1 MIPITTHENI
11 VKNFYSKILEQ
22 SGLEEGRVLNKETA
36 NGADLIKI
44 INSTDATSFRLED
57 TFITFDVAIDNNEPT
72 YISDEENGYMSTIV
86 PYRTN
91 LQIYGNG
98 SYTMAQKLLARFDT
112 NEVKEE
118 LYSKGIWITHLVYVE
133 NVKEF
138 VNNTLWTRNDILL
151 GSTSRISTAKLHDCG
166 TFNADSLKKLT
177 IESF

>member
-1 MIPITTHENI
+1 MITPTNHTNI
-11 VKNFYSKILEQ
+11 VKNFYSAILTQ
-22 SGLEEGRVLNKETA
+22 SELAEGRVLNKETA

-44 INSTDATSFRLED
+44 LNSTDVTSFRLED
-57 TFITFDVAIDNNEPT
+57 TFITFDVAIDNTEPT

-86 PYRTN
+86 PYKTN

-98 SYTMAQKLLARFDT
+98 SYIMAQRLLARFDT

-118 LYSKGIWITHLVYVE
+118 LYSKGIWITHLVYID

-151 GSTSRISTAKLHDCG
+151 GSTVRISTEKLYDNG